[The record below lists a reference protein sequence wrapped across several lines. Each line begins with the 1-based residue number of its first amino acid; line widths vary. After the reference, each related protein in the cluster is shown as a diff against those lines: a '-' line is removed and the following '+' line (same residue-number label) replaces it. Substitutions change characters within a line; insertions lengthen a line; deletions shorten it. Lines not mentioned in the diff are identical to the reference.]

1 MTEPITRTVDVEV
14 RYVETDQMG
23 VVHHANYIIWFELA
37 RTHLCQELDLHY
49 ADIEERGYLLMVT
62 GIEAKY
68 RKGARYGEIVQVTAR
83 IARLWSRGV
92 RYAYEV
98 RRDDTLLATGAS
110 EHVWIDHAT
119 GKPIRLP
126 PDLQEG
132 MARVAGVTGRKDT
145 IKGRKKNQ

>member
-1 MTEPITRTVDVEV
+1 MSKPIIRTVDVEV

-23 VVHHANYIIWFELA
+23 VVHHANYVVWFELA
-37 RTHLCQELDLHY
+37 RTHLCQELDMHY

-68 RKGARYGEIVQVTAR
+68 RRGARYGEIVQVTAH

-98 RRDDTLLATGAS
+98 KRGDTLLATGAS
-110 EHVWIDHAT
+110 EHIWVDRAS
-119 GKPIRLP
+119 GKPTRLP
-126 PDLQEG
+126 KDLQAG
-132 MARVAGVTGRKDT
+132 MERVAGRRD
-145 IKGRKKNQ
+145 RPS